1 LLSVLLPL
9 EDELDDDCEITIPM
23 LPIPTLIAVS
33 AHIEPAISL
42 TSSSNTNV
50 PHKNP
55 TNTDN
60 PDHNVCAVDKPHFC
74 TATIATVPFTTH
86 AHAPRTPQYVNL
98 YSIPNRRG
106 RKDVR
111 KQAKDL

>member
-1 LLSVLLPL
+1 MLSVLLPL
-9 EDELDDDCEITIPM
+9 EDEELDDCETTIPM
-23 LPIPTLIAVS
+23 LPIPALIAAS

-42 TSSSNTNV
+42 TSSSNTIV

-55 TNTDN
+55 TKTLN

-74 TATIATVPFTTH
+74 TATIATVPFITQTK
-86 AHAPRTPQYVNL
+86 APRMPQEVNFN
-98 YSIPNRRG
+98 SVPNRSG